1 MLEHLLESIDQQEFE
16 TLSEDIKRSLG
27 EHRKWMNKITTA
39 LVLHQPLTELD
50 FIAPD
55 AHEHCKFGRWMHKLL
70 ADPIFQQGSF
80 LKLEQYHKE
89 LHVKAREL
97 VESLNQGEPVDE
109 GLFTA
114 FLESRDHFF
123 YMVLEILEFSVI
135 NKHQFDPTTKLMN
148 RRSVDALLA
157 HEVHRMQRDED
168 ANTCIVL
175 ADIDFFKR
183 VNDCYGHDA
192 GDKVLEMVA
201 DIFHQSIR
209 RHDTVSRFG
218 GEEFLFIF
226 PDMNLAETSEVV
238 ERVRKKLAE
247 AALDYQGQ
255 QISVTSS
262 FGVTQLCPHCEI
274 KDSIKRADIAL
285 YQAKSSGRNC
295 TVSIDVAHMIEQ
307 KEMNLSEEQLVG
319 ITERVCRKI
328 G

>member
-1 MLEHLLESIDQQEFE
+1 MLEHLLESIDQQDFE

-39 LVLHQPLTELD
+39 LVLRQPLTKLD
-50 FIAPD
+50 FVAED
-55 AHEHCKFGRWMHKLL
+55 AHKHCQFGRWMQKLL
-70 ADPIFQQGSF
+70 ADPIFQKGSF
-80 LKLEQYHKE
+80 LKLEQYHEE
-89 LHVKAREL
+89 LHDRARVLIEQ
-97 VESLNQGEPVDE
+97 LNRGENVSED
-109 GLFTA
+109 LFMS
-114 FLESRDHFF
+114 FLESRDQFF

-157 HEVHRMQRDED
+157 HEVHRMQRDD
-168 ANTCIVL
+168 GANTCIVL
-175 ADIDFFKR
+175 GDIDHFKR
-183 VNDCYGHDA
+183 VNDTYGHDA
-192 GDKVLEMVA
+192 GDRMLEMVA
-201 DIFHQSIR
+201 DVFHQAIR

-226 PDMNLAETSEVV
+226 PDMNLAETCEVV

-295 TVSIDVAHMIEQ
+295 TVSIDVARMIAQ

-319 ITERVCRKI
+319 LTEHVCRKI

>member
-16 TLSEDIKRSLG
+16 TLAEDIKRSLR

-39 LVLHQPLTELD
+39 LVLRQSLTELD
-50 FIAPD
+50 FVAQD

-80 LKLEQYHKE
+80 LKLEKYHKE

-97 VESLNQGEPVDE
+97 VEQLNRGEVIDE
-109 GLFTA
+109 SLFTS

-123 YMVLEILEFSVI
+123 YMVLEILEFSVV

-157 HEVHRMQRDED
+157 HEIHRMQRDD
-168 ANTCIVL
+168 SASACIVL
-175 ADIDFFKR
+175 ADIDHFKK
-183 VNDCYGHDA
+183 VNDTYGHDA
-192 GDKVLEMVA
+192 GDRMLEMVA
-201 DIFHQSIR
+201 DVFHQSIR

-226 PDMNLAETSEVV
+226 PDMNLPETSEVV
-238 ERVRKKLAE
+238 ERVRKRLAD
-247 AALDYQGQ
+247 AVLDYQGQ
-255 QISVTSS
+255 KIKVASS
-262 FGVTQLCPHCEI
+262 FGVTQLCPHCDI

-285 YQAKSSGRNC
+285 YQAKSSGRNR
-295 TVSIDVAHMIEQ
+295 TISIDLESLKEQ
-307 KEMNLSEEQLVG
+307 QAAGVSEEQL
-319 ITERVCRKI
+319 IEISQSVCRNT